1 MSKLG
6 RILRRPNALVGIIL
20 ILIVLV
26 AAAVGQIWTPH
37 DPVIASMSERLKA
50 PQLRY
55 LLGTDE
61 FGRDVFSRMLVAAGV
76 SVMVSFGT
84 VLMAVSIGTMLG
96 ALAGFVGGWF
106 DHLTMLVTDALMAFP
121 GILLALGI
129 MAILEPDPSGVIL
142 ALGLAYIPNVVRVVR
157 GQVLSIREREYV
169 EASKVI
175 GNGPFYTVLVHVIP
189 NCISPLT
196 VLATSMFGSAIL
208 AESALSFLGAGVA
221 PPTPTWGG
229 MLAEGRSH
237 MEAAPWLC
245 IFPGLAITTILLGIN
260 LFGDALRD
268 WFDPRMNQL

>member
-1 MSKLG
+1 MSKL
-6 RILRRPNALVGIIL
+6 RRVLRRPNALVGITL
-20 ILIVLV
+20 IAIVLL
-26 AAAVGQIWTPH
+26 AALVGQITTPY
-37 DPVIASMSERLKA
+37 DPLVANMAERLKA
-50 PQLRY
+50 PGLQY

-61 FGRDVFSRMLVAAGV
+61 FGRDIFSRMLVAAGV
-76 SVMVSFGT
+76 SVTVSFGT
-84 VLMAVSIGTMLG
+84 VVLAISVGTVLG
-96 ALAGFVGGWF
+96 AVAGFVGGWL
-106 DHLTMLVTDALMAFP
+106 DHATMLVTDALMAFP

-175 GNGPFYTVLVHVIP
+175 GNGAFYTVLAHVVP

-237 MEAAPWLC
+237 MEHAPWLC

>member
-1 MSKLG
+1 VSKLK
-6 RILRRPNALVGIIL
+6 RILRRPNAVIG
-20 ILIVLV
+20 IVLIGIV
-26 AAAVGQIWTPH
+26 LLAAVIGQIWTPYN
-37 DPVIASMSERLKA
+37 PVVAAMSERLK
-50 PQLRY
+50 PPSMQY

-61 FGRDVFSRMLVAAGV
+61 FGRDIFSRVLVAAGV

-84 VLMAVSIGTMLG
+84 VVMAVSIGTILG
-96 ALAGFVGGWF
+96 AVAGFVGGII
-106 DHLTMLVTDALMAFP
+106 DHATMLVTDALMAFP

-142 ALGLAYIPNVVRVVR
+142 ALGMAYIPNVVRVVR

-229 MLAEGRSH
+229 MLAESRAY
-237 MEAAPWLC
+237 MEQAPWFC
-245 IFPGLAITTILLGIN
+245 IFPGLAITIALLGIN